1 MADDQPTVVALD
13 APRPPFEPLG
23 ASLAA
28 LLALIALV
36 AAGIAAGAVVSPV
49 HVLGGLAIATLAFAA
64 WRYPGIALVALVLLL
79 PFNVAIFT
87 ALVKQGGAH
96 VGRLGDW
103 KDGLIV
109 LLFVRGVVARWQRDR
124 TLRLPGGALNRF
136 LIAYI
141 LFYCLI
147 GAASP
152 HLGPVPYALS
162 RIIEGPLLFLAIVAL
177 RPSRQTVAACLYAL
191 LAAACIVGLA
201 ALYERLGPHQGF
213 VMWFGSARPGPNSS
227 FFPGG
232 GGYRSG
238 SFLDSPLILAFYLAV
253 AAPVSLGVVFAF
265 RQRRALRVLAV
276 LATAACVAG
285 IIAAETRSGY
295 LGGGFG
301 ILLVLLFGL
310 HNNAVRAALIG
321 IFVIVVAVA
330 VIQNQHS
337 SALTR
342 PGEDTSKRHA
352 LEHDFNVI
360 ASNPLGL
367 GLGSIDAV
375 GQRFGISARGAT
387 ASESELLARGIEG
400 GVAALLLYPAS
411 LLLLILYLVNLR
423 RRAGAAG
430 DSVTVGLAAGAA
442 GAAAAVLTAGLFL
455 GIDELVIEVGVWG
468 PAALAVAW
476 YRARPAPPPAGVTDA
491 YVLPE
496 PVAPATADQS
506 DAATSALTAPSSAST
521 AVLNATPVV
530 RTGRPRAVALRSAGE
545 QVARETRSLLGR
557 IQSRVRGRR

>member
-1 MADDQPTVVALD
+1 MLD
-13 APRPPFEPLG
+13 APRPWSLG
-23 ASLAA
+23 AGLWLGAILGVTAA
-28 LLALIALV
+28 
-36 AAGIAAGAVVSPV
+36 AAGIAAEAIASPV
-49 HVLGGLAIATLAFAA
+49 PVLGGLALAILALAA
-64 WRYPGIALVALVLLL
+64 WRYPGLALVALLLLL

-87 ALVKQGGAH
+87 AVVNKGGAH

-103 KDGLIV
+103 KDALIV
-109 LLFVRGVVARWQRDR
+109 LLFVRGVVARWQREG
-124 TLRLPGGALNRF
+124 TLRMPGGALNRF
-136 LIAYI
+136 LIFYV
-141 LFYCLI
+141 LFYGLV
-147 GAASP
+147 GVASP
-152 HLGPVPYALS
+152 HLAPVPYALS
-162 RIIEGPLLFLAIVAL
+162 RVVEGPLLFLAILAL
-177 RPSRQTVAACLYAL
+177 RPSRRTVVACVYAL
-191 LAAACIVGLA
+191 LAAAAIVGIA

-213 VMWFGSARPGPNSS
+213 LLWFGSARPGPNSS

-253 AAPVSLGVVFAF
+253 AAPVGLGTVFAF
-265 RQRRALRVLAV
+265 RRRGGLRLLGA

-285 IIAAETRSGY
+285 IVVAETRSGY
-295 LGGGFG
+295 LGGGLG

-310 HNNAVRAALIG
+310 RNNAVRAALIG

-337 SALTR
+337 SAITR

-352 LEHDFNVI
+352 LVHDFNVI
-360 ASNPLGL
+360 ASNPLGI

-423 RRAGAAG
+423 RRASIDG
-430 DSVTVGLAAGAA
+430 DSVTMGLAAGAA
-442 GAAAAVLTAGLFL
+442 GAAAAVITAGLFL
-455 GIDELVIEVGVWG
+455 GIDELVVEVGVWA

-476 YRARPAPPPAGVTDA
+476 YRAGVAQPAARLALAPAGATEI
-491 YVLPE
+491 YVPPE
-496 PVAPATADQS
+496 PIAAEPAVRAEPVPLAPEATYS
-506 DAATSALTAPSSAST
+506 G
-521 AVLNATPVV
+521 
-530 RTGRPRAVALRSAGE
+530 RGRPRAVAL
-545 QVARETRSLLGR
+545 QNLLGR
-557 IQSRVRGRR
+557 LQSAIRRRS